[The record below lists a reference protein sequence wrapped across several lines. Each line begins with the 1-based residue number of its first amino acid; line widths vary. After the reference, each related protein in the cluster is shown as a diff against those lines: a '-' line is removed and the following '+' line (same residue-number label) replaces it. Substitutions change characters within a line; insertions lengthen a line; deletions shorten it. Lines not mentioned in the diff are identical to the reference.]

1 MMGKYKHIYFDLD
14 RTLWDFDAN
23 SREALGDLYRKF
35 NLDTLFSSPEE
46 FIESYHKHNE
56 RLWAQYREG
65 NLTKAILRSKRFELT
80 LRDKKV
86 KDPVLAA
93 SIGEDYL
100 SQSVIK
106 TILFPNTK
114 EILEY
119 LKPFY
124 NLYILTN
131 GFRETQF
138 KKLGNCGLDVYF
150 DEVFTSETIGYNK
163 PHQKIFEWAITA
175 VNAKKDDCI
184 MIGDDQEV
192 DIEGARRFGID
203 TIFFNPQDED
213 PRVESTYIIQD
224 LIELKNIL

>member
-1 MMGKYKHIYFDLD
+1 IYFDLD

-23 SREALGDLYRKF
+23 SREALGDLYRRF
-35 NLDTLFSSPEE
+35 NLDTLFSSPED
-46 FIESYHKHNE
+46 FIDSYHKHNE

-80 LRDKKV
+80 LKDKKV
-86 KDPVLAA
+86 KDPILAA
-93 SIGEDYL
+93 RMGEEYL
-100 SQSVIK
+100 SQSVLK
-106 TILFPNTK
+106 TILFPNTL
-114 EILEY
+114 EILDY
-119 LKPFY
+119 LKPKY

-175 VNAKKDDCI
+175 VNAKKDECI
-184 MIGDDQEV
+184 MIGDDQKV
-192 DIEGARRFGID
+192 DIAGAKQFGMD
-203 TIFFNPQDED
+203 TFFFNPLKEGSV
-213 PRVESTYIIQD
+213 VESTYTIHD
-224 LIELKNIL
+224 LSELENIL